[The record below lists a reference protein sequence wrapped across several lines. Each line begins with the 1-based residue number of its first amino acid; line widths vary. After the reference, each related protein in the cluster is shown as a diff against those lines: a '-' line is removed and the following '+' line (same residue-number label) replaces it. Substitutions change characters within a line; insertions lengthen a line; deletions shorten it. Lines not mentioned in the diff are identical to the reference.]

1 MVEQP
6 MRHQRVTET
15 SGNTAAD
22 APSSAWSSFH
32 VDRHLVAG
40 PAASDK
46 GAAHSRRSNCR
57 TCTGNFIQDASKL
70 YVDALEHNTTQIAKL
85 VAVCASRRN
94 TPAYVGLGSNASH
107 RHARDVPAMSASHP
121 ITTDLVRHNEPALS
135 ANRDV
140 TQCSER

>member
-46 GAAHSRRSNCR
+46 GAAQGTAEGRIAGPVQAISFKMPRNC
-57 TCTGNFIQDASKL
+57 
-70 YVDALEHNTTQIAKL
+70 
-85 VAVCASRRN
+85 
-94 TPAYVGLGSNASH
+94 
-107 RHARDVPAMSASHP
+107 M
-121 ITTDLVRHNEPALS
+121 
-135 ANRDV
+135 
-140 TQCSER
+140 